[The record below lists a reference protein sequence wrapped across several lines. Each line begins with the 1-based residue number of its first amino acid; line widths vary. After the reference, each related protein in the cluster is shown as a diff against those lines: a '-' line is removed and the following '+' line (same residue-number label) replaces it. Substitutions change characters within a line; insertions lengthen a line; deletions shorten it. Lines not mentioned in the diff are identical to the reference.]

1 MELTTKEKNTLLE
14 IAKEAIAAK
23 INNKKMPEL
32 KMDSENLQ
40 SKSGAFVTLK

>member
-23 INNKKMPEL
+23 IGNKKCL
-32 KMDSENLQ
+32 N
-40 SKSGAFVTLK
+40 